1 MDKLIKQL
9 KDRIEHDI
17 KGEGQPTQIALVI
30 YMLAVKGSENVEPS
44 DVIKTYLTIQE
55 NVKASKRKAACPQ
68 NTVRTTFGSG
78 SGAKLVSALVNFG
91 QTGEV
96 MGAVETELAKVDIDD
111 EGKMVKV
118 KGAMSWPMT
127 TQIDLAAKAARARL
141 TEEASVHPDATSI
154 LEDDDTPVVGRI
166 IKPLDLDGALDDVA
180 SFRDRVNEFNSEL
193 RTLVAL
199 GDRAIRMAE
208 DRALPEPVKF
218 TFTGGHQTTKDKD
231 DNVTTKYYEVSASVR
246 TN

>member
-17 KGEGQPTQIALVI
+17 KGEGQPTQIALII

-44 DVIKTYLTIQE
+44 DVIETYLTIQE

-78 SGAKLVSALVNFG
+78 SGAKLINALVNFG
-91 QTGEV
+91 HTGEV
-96 MGAVETELAKVDIDD
+96 MEAVETELAKVEIDD
-111 EGKMVKV
+111 EGRMVKV
-118 KGAMSWPMT
+118 RGATSWPMT
-127 TQIDLAAKAARARL
+127 TPIDTAAKAARVRL
-141 TEEASVHPDATSI
+141 TDEASCHPDAI
-154 LEDDDTPVVGRI
+154 ALLEDEDAPVVGKV
-166 IKPLDLDGALDDVA
+166 IKPLDLEGALDDVA
-180 SFRDRVNEFNSEL
+180 SFRARGNEFNSEL
-193 RTLVAL
+193 RALVAI

-218 TFTGGHQTTKDKD
+218 TFTGGHQTTKDKN
-231 DNVTTKYYEVSASVR
+231 DNVTTKYYEVGASVR